1 MRRLDLGRIATGV
14 TLALL
19 VLVALWARTQYI
31 TVLGGTGNYVD
42 WAKENYFGGITPV
55 YLALG
60 RALAGGQG
68 YWVDLCGAAD
78 WLPWRWDF
86 LCDSG
91 YSPLLYP
98 PGYPLFIAAWYSL
111 GIEQLGTMR
120 LVQAAVD
127 SAGIVAAYVV
137 ARAAG
142 AARPPALAG
151 SVIVA
156 TFPLWAAG
164 STFLL
169 GESLNVAFVLTT
181 LAFLICATRSKRDV
195 LLLGLGGWLG
205 AGALFRPEFVLFVFA
220 AAGWILL
227 LSPLGYRA
235 RAVAILVVGFA
246 IPIGSWGLYNKL
258 GHGAWVFT
266 SAGGGS
272 GLYQGL
278 GAIPNS
284 HGYVVSDVRTQ
295 ELLRARGLGWGTAD
309 ADRFLKQEYLRAWRE
324 HPGHV
329 LATIGERWKGIVFT
343 SEVLRP
349 DTMPGLRTAF
359 DRYGLLLTLLA
370 MLVYR
375 RNRLALLVL
384 ATPLAYALLSIG
396 LVHWEPRYVR
406 YVPLSYLFAAV
417 LLASAA
423 LAAVEHRSR
432 VGGAL
437 VGAALLAAVFGYSA
451 QALASLRWEAV
462 SAEALVRLD
471 EGRARGNLAAVPPP
485 VWASTGIGTIELRDG
500 VVRVVTGPE
509 PFAYQATARL
519 PAKAGVTAYLVEFE
533 VEIDRGGATL
543 GLLDPAGRWIEVRSR
558 SEPGRLIGT
567 VRGRARAGASL
578 TLVLANHN
586 PKGDS
591 AFALR
596 RLEILAEPAQDPSA
610 RR

>member
-1 MRRLDLGRIATGV
+1 M
-14 TLALL
+14 
-19 VLVALWARTQYI
+19 
-31 TVLGGTGNYVD
+31 
-42 WAKENYFGGITPV
+42 
-55 YLALG
+55 
-60 RALAGGQG
+60 
-68 YWVDLCGAAD
+68 
-78 WLPWRWDF
+78 
-86 LCDSG
+86 
-91 YSPLLYP
+91 
-98 PGYPLFIAAWYSL
+98 
-111 GIEQLGTMR
+111 
-120 LVQAAVD
+120 
-127 SAGIVAAYVV
+127 
-137 ARAAG
+137 
-142 AARPPALAG
+142 
-151 SVIVA
+151 
-156 TFPLWAAG
+156 
-164 STFLL
+164 
-169 GESLNVAFVLTT
+169 
-181 LAFLICATRSKRDV
+181 
-195 LLLGLGGWLG
+195 
-205 AGALFRPEFVLFVFA
+205 
-220 AAGWILL
+220 
-227 LSPLGYRA
+227 
-235 RAVAILVVGFA
+235 
-246 IPIGSWGLYNKL
+246 
-258 GHGAWVFT
+258 
-266 SAGGGS
+266 
-272 GLYQGL
+272 
-278 GAIPNS
+278 
-284 HGYVVSDVRTQ
+284 
-295 ELLRARGLGWGTAD
+295 LRARGLEWGTAD

-423 LAAVEHRSR
+423 LAAVERRSR
-432 VGGAL
+432 VGGVL
-437 VGAALLAAVFGYSA
+437 LGATLLAAAVGYSA
-451 QALASLRWEAV
+451 QALGSLRWEAV
-462 SAEALVRLD
+462 SAEALARLD
-471 EGRARGNLAAVPPP
+471 GRRARGELVPVAPP
-485 VWASTGIGTIELRDG
+485 AWASTGIGTVESRDG
-500 VVRVVTGPE
+500 AVHVVTGPE

-519 PAKAGVTAYLVEFE
+519 PAKAGAAGYLVEFE

-591 AFALR
+591 SFALR

-610 RR
+610 GR